1 MKRYA
6 VLLGMTG
13 LAAVSFAKVDL
24 VTLPASESVQ
34 ITIYESAD
42 LTLVRDSR
50 PLTLRQGTNQLQ
62 FSWAGTL
69 IDPTSLMLVPK
80 KAADQV
86 DITDLSYPPN
96 TVNVGIWTLE
106 SRQAGRIPFE
116 ITYLTSGFRWRAFY
130 AGILSEDEKTMRLE
144 GYVRVFNQSGEDYEN
159 AQVRLIVGQVHL
171 LDEIADL
178 ARRTWPYGRPGEGMP
193 PMPAPVRQERSR
205 LAFGAVK
212 AMDEIAMTAKPKEI
226 RKEGLSEYFLYT
238 IEGTESIP
246 NGWSKRLPSFQ
257 AEAVPVVNL
266 YKFEEEM
273 YGPSVI
279 RYLYFFNN
287 AEHHLGQTPI
297 PGGSMKVYRTVS
309 RQGHL
314 TYEGGC
320 EIKYIPVGQEVEL
333 NLGPAEDVL
342 VKPKLMDYKTDNY
355 RFDDR
360 GNISGWDEIQTFAI
374 EIKNSR
380 PLPIRL
386 EIKRNFP
393 TSYWTLEHRGDS
405 GKIFEKVDMD
415 TVRYTLHL
423 PPQSART
430 IEYVLTTYH
439 GVRQEDWVKQ
449 NR

>member
-6 VLLGMTG
+6 VFFLMVG
-13 LAAVSFAKVDL
+13 LSGAKVDL

-80 KAADQV
+80 KSADQV

-96 TVNVGIWTLE
+96 APNVGIWTLE
-106 SRQAGRIPFE
+106 SRQAGSVPFE

-144 GYVRVFNQSGEDYEN
+144 GYVRLFNQSGEDYDN

-171 LDEIADL
+171 LDEIAEL
-178 ARRTWPYGRPGEGMP
+178 ARRTWPYGRPGEGVP
-193 PMPAPVRQERSR
+193 PMPAAVRMERAR
-205 LAFGAVK
+205 LAFDAVK
-212 AMDEIAMTAKPKEI
+212 GMEDIIQTAEAKEI

-257 AEAVPVVNL
+257 ADAVPVVNL

-273 YGPSVI
+273 FGPAVI
-279 RYLYFFNN
+279 RYLYFFND

-297 PGGSMKVYRTVS
+297 PGGQMKVYRTVS
-309 RQGHL
+309 KQGHL
-314 TYEGGC
+314 TYEGGS
-320 EIKYIPVGQEVEL
+320 EFKYIPVGQEVEL
-333 NLGPAEDVL
+333 NLGPTREVL
-342 VKPKLMDYKTDNY
+342 VTPKLMDFKTDNY

-360 GNISGWDEIQTFAI
+360 GNVSGWDEIRRFVL
-374 EIKNSR
+374 EVKNSR
-380 PLPIRL
+380 PLPVRL
-386 EIKRNFP
+386 EIKRNFNTP
-393 TSYWTLEHRGDS
+393 YWSIEHRDGS
-405 GKIFEKVDMD
+405 EKFFEKVDVD
-415 TVRYTLHL
+415 TVKYTLDL
-423 PPQSART
+423 PPQSSRT
-430 IEYVLTTYH
+430 IEYILTSYH
-439 GVRQEDWVKQ
+439 GVRQEDWSRQ

>member
-6 VLLGMTG
+6 VLLWMTG

-24 VTLPASESVQ
+24 VTLPESESVQ

-50 PLTLRQGTNQLQ
+50 PLTLRQGINQLQ

-69 IDPTSLMLVPK
+69 IDPTSLMLLPK
-80 KAADQV
+80 KSADLV

-96 TVNVGIWTLE
+96 AVNVGLWTIE

-144 GYVRVFNQSGEDYEN
+144 GYVRVLNQSGEDYNN

-178 ARRTWPYGRPGEGMP
+178 ARRTWPYGRPGEGIP
-193 PMPAPVRQERSR
+193 PMPAGVSQERAR
-205 LAFGAVK
+205 LVFGAVK
-212 AMDEIAMTAKPKEI
+212 RMDEAALARPKEI

-246 NGWSKRLPSFQ
+246 NGWAKRLPSFEVQ
-257 AEAVPVVNL
+257 AVPVVNL

-279 RYLYFFNN
+279 RYLYFFND

-360 GNISGWDEIQTFAI
+360 GNISGWDEIRTFVI
-374 EIKNSR
+374 EVKNSR
-380 PLPIRL
+380 PMPIRL
-386 EIKRNFP
+386 EIKRNFDTP
-393 TSYWTLEHRGDS
+393 YWSIEHPGDS
-405 GKIFEKVDMD
+405 EKFFEKVDRD
-415 TVRYTLHL
+415 TIRYTLDL

-439 GVRQEDWVKQ
+439 GVRQEDWSRQ
-449 NR
+449 NQ

>member
-6 VLLGMTG
+6 VFFLIGG
-13 LAAVSFAKVDL
+13 LSLAKVDL

-50 PLTLRQGTNQLQ
+50 PLTVRQGTNHLQ

-69 IDPTSLMLVPK
+69 IDPTSLLLVPK
-80 KAADQV
+80 KSAGQV
-86 DITDLSYPPN
+86 DITELSYPPN
-96 TVNVGIWTLE
+96 AANVGIWTIE
-106 SRQAGRIPFE
+106 SRQAGSIPFE

-144 GYVRVFNQSGEDYEN
+144 GYVRVFNQSGEDYDN

-171 LDEIADL
+171 LDEIAEL
-178 ARRTWPYGRPGEGMP
+178 ARRTWPYGRPEKELP
-193 PMPAPVRQERSR
+193 PMPAGVRAERAR

-212 AMDEIAMTAKPKEI
+212 AMDALVQTAQPKEI
-226 RKEGLSEYFLYT
+226 RKEGRSEYFLYT

-246 NGWSKRLPSFQ
+246 NGWSKRLPNFE
-257 AEAVPVVNL
+257 ADAVPVVNL

-279 RYLYFFNN
+279 RYLYFFND
-287 AEHHLGQTPI
+287 AAHYLGQTPI
-297 PGGSMKVYRTVS
+297 PAGQMKIYRTVS
-309 RQGHL
+309 KQGHL
-314 TYEGGC
+314 AYEGSSDF
-320 EIKYIPVGQEVEL
+320 KYIPVGQEVEL
-333 NLGPAEDVL
+333 NAGPVQDVL
-342 VKPKLMDYKTDNY
+342 VSPKLLDFKTNNY

-360 GNISGWDEIQTFAI
+360 GNISGWDEIRTFAI
-374 EIKNSR
+374 EVKNSR

-386 EIKRNFP
+386 EIKRNFNTP
-393 TSYWTLEHRGDS
+393 YWSIEHPGDS
-405 GKIFEKVDMD
+405 EKFFEKIDMD
-415 TVRYTLHL
+415 TVRYTLNL

-430 IEYVLTTYH
+430 FEYVLTTYH
-439 GVRQEDWVKQ
+439 GTRQEQ
-449 NR
+449 SSRENR